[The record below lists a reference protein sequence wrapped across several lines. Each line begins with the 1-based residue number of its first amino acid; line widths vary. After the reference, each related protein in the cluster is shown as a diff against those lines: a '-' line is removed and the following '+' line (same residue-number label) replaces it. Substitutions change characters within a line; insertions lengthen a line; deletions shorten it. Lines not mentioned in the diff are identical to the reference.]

1 MEPAQTVNEVYYL
14 NQIIELKNEII
25 KLQKELLEKDKII
38 NEDKERIHELELLLQ
53 TKQIEKK
60 NNSTNNNTPNITPN
74 PIITPG
80 DINIL
85 EKEAIFK
92 IDDLK
97 NPYYTIYILQDGRI
111 AAGGYSTSI
120 IIYNKETFKSEMTIK
135 EHSGSWIS
143 YLTQLKNG
151 NLVSLGNDAYI
162 NIYCLLDNFKYLVL
176 QKIKSHSDT
185 VYKLRE
191 FENERFMTCS
201 SDCTI
206 KFFFKN
212 KNEYIEDYTFKDD
225 INIYNIL
232 RTKEGEIVYAGYQYN
247 SLFKTSTYFI
257 TFYDLKSRKKID
269 STNITDFC
277 TGHLDIL
284 YMLSKIYLLVGAKS
298 SILIFDINQ
307 HRQIK
312 EIKLDNSDYITSFL
326 KIDEST
332 LLSVDNNGKIRQW
345 IINDDNLILECV
357 KEKAHEGCIYMI
369 RRNQDGLLITCS
381 SDNSI
386 KVWA

>member
-38 NEDKERIHELELLLQ
+38 NELEKKLQ
-53 TKQIEKK
+53 TKQIEKN

-92 IDDLK
+92 INDLK
-97 NPYYTIYILQDGRI
+97 NAYYTIYILQDGRI

-135 EHSGSWIS
+135 EHSGSCIL

-176 QKIKSHSDT
+176 QKIKSHSST

-201 SDCTI
+201 YDCTI

-232 RTKEGEIVYAGYQYN
+232 RTKEGEIVYAGSQYTN
-247 SLFKTSTYFI
+247 NTSTYYI
-257 TFYDLKSRKKID
+257 RFYDLKSRKKID
-269 STNITDFC
+269 STNITDFY
-277 TGHLDIL
+277 TGIYDVL
-284 YMLSKIYLLVGAKS
+284 YMLSKIYLLVGANGC
-298 SILIFDINQ
+298 ILIFDINQ

-312 EIKLDNSDYITSFL
+312 EIKLDNPDYITSFL

-357 KEKAHEGCIYMI
+357 KEKAHEGYIYMI

-381 SDNSI
+381 DDNSI

>member
-1 MEPAQTVNEVYYL
+1 MEAAQTVNEVYYL
-14 NQIIELKNEII
+14 KQIIELKNEII

-97 NPYYTIYILQDGRI
+97 SNYYTIYILQDGRI

-135 EHSGSWIS
+135 EHSGNCIT

-151 NLVSLGNDAYI
+151 NLVSLGDDAYI

-232 RTKEGEIVYAGYQYN
+232 RTKEGEIVYAGSQYTN
-247 SLFKTSTYFI
+247 NTWTYYI
-257 TFYDLKSRKKID
+257 RFYDLKSRKKID
-269 STNITDFC
+269 STKITDFYS
-277 TGHLDIL
+277 GQFDVL

-312 EIKLDNSDYITSFL
+312 EIKLDDSDYITSFL

-381 SDNSI
+381 GDNSI

>member
-38 NEDKERIHELELLLQ
+38 NEDKERINELEKLLQ
-53 TKQIEKK
+53 IKQKEKK
-60 NNSTNNNTPNITPN
+60 NNSTNNNTSNITPN

-97 NPYYTIYILQDGRI
+97 NQYFTIYILQDGRI
-111 AAGGYSTSI
+111 AAGGNSTSI

-151 NLVSLGNDAYI
+151 NLVSLGDDAYI

-176 QKIKSHSDT
+176 QKIKSHSET

-225 INIYNIL
+225 IYIYNIL
-232 RTKEGEIVYAGYQYN
+232 RTKEGEIVYAGYQN
-247 SLFKTSTYFI
+247 INNTWTYYI
-257 TFYDLKSRKKID
+257 RFYDLKSRKKID
-269 STNITDFC
+269 STNITDFH
-277 TGHLDIL
+277 TGTTDVL
-284 YMLSKIYLLVGAKS
+284 YMLSTIYLLVGTSS

-312 EIKLDNSDYITSFL
+312 EIKLDNSDWINSFL

-381 SDNSI
+381 DDNSI

>member
-14 NQIIELKNEII
+14 KQIIELKNEII

-38 NEDKERIHELELLLQ
+38 NELEKKLQ
-53 TKQIEKK
+53 TKQKEKN

-97 NPYYTIYILQDGRI
+97 NYYYTIYILQDGRI

-135 EHSGSWIS
+135 EHSGSCIR

-151 NLVSLGNDAYI
+151 NLVSLGDDAYI

-176 QKIKSHSDT
+176 QKIKSHSST

-225 INIYNIL
+225 IYINNIL
-232 RTKEGEIVYAGYQYN
+232 RTKEGEIVYAGYQ
-247 SLFKTSTYFI
+247 SSTSFI
-257 TFYDLKSRKKID
+257 RFYDLKSRKKIN
-269 STNITDFC
+269 SANVTQFYNGLSDF
-277 TGHLDIL
+277 L
-284 YMLSKIYLLVGAKS
+284 YMLSKIYLLVGTTS

-357 KEKAHEGCIYMI
+357 KEKAHEGFIYMI

>member
-14 NQIIELKNEII
+14 KQIIELKNEII
-25 KLQKELLEKDKII
+25 NLQKKELLEKDKII
-38 NEDKERIHELELLLQ
+38 NEDKERIHELEKLLQ

-97 NPYYTIYILQDGRI
+97 SSYYTIYILQDGRI

-135 EHSGSWIS
+135 EHSGSSIR

-151 NLVSLGNDAYI
+151 NLVSLGDDAYI

-176 QKIKSHSDT
+176 QKIKSHSSV

-232 RTKEGEIVYAGYQYN
+232 RTKEGEIVYAGYQYTN
-247 SLFKTSTYFI
+247 NTSTYYI
-257 TFYDLKSRKKID
+257 RFYDLKSRKKID
-269 STNITDFC
+269 STKITTFS
-277 TGHLDIL
+277 TGTSDVL
-284 YMLSKIYLLVGAKS
+284 YMLSKIYLLVGAYGY
-298 SILIFDINQ
+298 ILIFDINQ

-357 KEKAHEGCIYMI
+357 KEKAHEGYIYMI